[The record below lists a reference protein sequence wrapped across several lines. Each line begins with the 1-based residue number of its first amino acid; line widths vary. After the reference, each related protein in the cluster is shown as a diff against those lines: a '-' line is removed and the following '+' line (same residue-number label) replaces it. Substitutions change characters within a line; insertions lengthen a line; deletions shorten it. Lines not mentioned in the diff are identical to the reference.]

1 MQYNSI
7 ATLVFVVVGCVLL
20 SYIYDTKTKKKI
32 SFTGILYPKNMAF
45 QSFLANISY
54 DIYA

>member
-1 MQYNSI
+1 MQCNSI

-32 SFTGILYPKNMAF
+32 SFTGILYPKNIVF